1 MKLRCLVF
9 TSRLTFDL
17 VLEAVTKVVKTRE
30 GRRVGGDLP
39 LMHGSTGGVSVGYG
53 RAEWLLGKS
62 PSPSLSAHLLH
73 FVLVPL
79 SLLDSGNRKDATRH

>member
-1 MKLRCLVF
+1 MMKLRCLVF

-30 GRRVGGDLP
+30 RRRVGGDLP
-39 LMHGSTGGVSVGYG
+39 LMHGSTGGVSVGSPGYG

-62 PSPSLSAHLLH
+62 SSPSLSAHLLH
-73 FVLVPL
+73 FVLVLL
-79 SLLDSGNRKDATRH
+79 SLY